1 MNSIIQ
7 SLDEH
12 INELCYSSLIN
23 IMEKVPKVA
32 ADFWLLSPNEFQR
45 SLAWK
50 LLSVNIFLIKVTI
63 K

>member
-1 MNSIIQ
+1 
-7 SLDEH
+7 
-12 INELCYSSLIN
+12 
-23 IMEKVPKVA
+23 MEKIPKVA
-32 ADFWLLSPNEFQR
+32 AAFWSLSPKEFQR